1 MKVLLW
7 QDVDK
12 LGKRGETVDV
22 KEGFARNFLF
32 PRKLASIPTPSMH
45 KEFELA
51 KRRAVKQEAAL
62 ITDAK
67 AVSEKLGGVASVS
80 IEVNTNEDGMLY
92 GAVSP
97 SMIAEA
103 LKDHGLKVEA
113 KAIEIA
119 EPIKKTGTYEVTVNL
134 HREVKPEMARSDL
147 IEPSYGAAS
156 TPSTNSSPTVATASE
171 KVASSNIQLSR
182 VRRFRRRR
190 SSPAPGWR
198 PARTS

>member
-12 LGKRGETVDV
+12 LGKRGETVVV
-22 KEGFARNFLF
+22 KDGFARNYLF

-51 KRRAVKQEAAL
+51 KRRVVKQEAAL

-67 AVSEKLGGVASVS
+67 AVAEKLAGVTSVS
-80 IEVNTNEDGMLY
+80 IEVNTNEEGLLY

-97 SMIAEA
+97 SMIADA
-103 LKDHGLKVEA
+103 LKDQGLKVEA

-119 EPIKKTGTYEVTVNL
+119 EPIKKVGTYEVAVNL
-134 HREVKPEMARSDL
+134 HREVKPTLKVWVLSTKAVKPDDKKSSE
-147 IEPSYGAAS
+147 AS
-156 TPSTNSSPTVATASE
+156 KS
-171 KVASSNIQLSR
+171 
-182 VRRFRRRR
+182 
-190 SSPAPGWR
+190 
-198 PARTS
+198 

>member
-12 LGKRGETVDV
+12 LGKRGETVVV
-22 KEGFARNFLF
+22 KEGFARNYLF
-32 PRKLASIPTPSMH
+32 PRKLASIPTPSMQ

-62 ITDAK
+62 VSDAK
-67 AVSEKLGGVASVS
+67 AVAEKLGGVASVS
-80 IEVNTNEDGMLY
+80 IEVNTNEEGLLY

-103 LKDHGLKVEA
+103 LKDQGLKVEA

-119 EPIKKTGTYEVTVNL
+119 EPIKKTGTYEVSVNL
-134 HREVKPEMARSDL
+134 HREVKPTLKVWVLSTKAVKPDEKKSGD
-147 IEPSYGAAS
+147 AAKS
-156 TPSTNSSPTVATASE
+156 
-171 KVASSNIQLSR
+171 
-182 VRRFRRRR
+182 
-190 SSPAPGWR
+190 
-198 PARTS
+198 

>member
-12 LGKRGETVDV
+12 LGKRGETVEV

-51 KRRAVKQEAAL
+51 KRRVVKQEAAV
-62 ITDAK
+62 IGDAQ
-67 AVSEKLGGVASVS
+67 AVAEKLAGVNSVS
-80 IEVNTNEDGMLY
+80 IEVNTNEEGLLY

-97 SMIAEA
+97 SMVADA
-103 LKDHGLKVEA
+103 LKDQGLKVEA

-119 EPIKKTGTYEVTVNL
+119 EPIKKVGTYEVLINL
-134 HREVKPEMARSDL
+134 HREVKPKLKVWVLSTKAVKPDEKKP
-147 IEPSYGAAS
+147 EAA
-156 TPSTNSSPTVATASE
+156 
-171 KVASSNIQLSR
+171 K
-182 VRRFRRRR
+182 
-190 SSPAPGWR
+190 
-198 PARTS
+198 

>member
-22 KEGFARNFLF
+22 REGFARNYLF

-67 AVSEKLGGVASVS
+67 AIAEKLAGITSVS
-80 IEVNTNEDGMLY
+80 IEVNTNEEGQLY

-97 SMIAEA
+97 TMVSDA
-103 LKDHGLKVEA
+103 LKDQGLKVEA
-113 KAIEIA
+113 RAIEIA
-119 EPIKKTGTYEVTVNL
+119 EPIKKVGTYEVVVNL
-134 HREVKPEMARSDL
+134 HREVKPTL
-147 IEPSYGAAS
+147 KVWVLS
-156 TPSTNSSPTVATASE
+156 TKAVKPDDKKAETPKS
-171 KVASSNIQLSR
+171 
-182 VRRFRRRR
+182 
-190 SSPAPGWR
+190 
-198 PARTS
+198 